1 MTNDWTEVQGE
12 KLAISMDGVW
22 LFNLER
28 GESRWIMQVDFGE
41 RFLAAVNLST
51 GREVAAISFQV
62 DDNDIYE
69 WDIKRIT
76 PN

>member
-1 MTNDWTEVQGE
+1 VINDWTEVQGE

-22 LFNLER
+22 LFNLDR
-28 GESRWIMQVDFGE
+28 GESRWIMEVGFGE

-51 GREVAAISFQV
+51 GREVASTSFQI
-62 DDNDIYE
+62 DDNDTYQ
-69 WDIKRIT
+69 WDIKKIT